1 MKYFTPSRTV
11 FVLLALAASMV
22 SACSSDSAD
31 DPDPQPTP
39 TPNPQDQQCVTTG
52 VTYTN
57 TVVSIL
63 STNCYSCHSTAI
75 ATDGVVLDTY
85 AGVKAQA
92 STGKLMGVIT
102 HSPGFPAM
110 PSGGAKLSDCNIA
123 KIKKWV
129 DDGAPNN

>member
-1 MKYFTPSRTV
+1 MKNLTHLLFL
-11 FVLLALAASMV
+11 LLAVLAAGLAFS
-22 SACSSDSAD
+22 CSSDSAED
-31 DPDPQPTP
+31 TDPQPKP
-39 TPNPQDQQCVTTG
+39 DPQDQQCVTAG
-52 VTYTN
+52 VTYAN
-57 TVVSIL
+57 TIVSL
-63 STNCYSCHSTAI
+63 MSANCNSCHNSSL

-85 AGVKAQA
+85 AGVRAQA

-102 HSPGFPAM
+102 HAAGFSAM

>member
-1 MKYFTPSRTV
+1 MKKSTHRPLV
-11 FVLLALAASMV
+11 LLLALAASLV
-22 SACSSDSAD
+22 SSCSSDNTQD
-31 DPDPQPTP
+31 QDPQPKP
-39 TPNPQDQQCVTTG
+39 DPQDQQCVTTA

-57 TVVSIL
+57 TIVSL
-63 STNCYSCHSTAI
+63 MNANCNSCHSTAL

-102 HSPGFPAM
+102 HAPGLPPM